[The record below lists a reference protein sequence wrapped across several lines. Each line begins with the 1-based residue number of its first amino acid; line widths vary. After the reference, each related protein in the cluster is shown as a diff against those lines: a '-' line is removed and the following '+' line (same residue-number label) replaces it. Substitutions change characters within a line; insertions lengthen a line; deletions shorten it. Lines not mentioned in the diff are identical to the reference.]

1 MWQRRIKRIAQ
12 KLKTDYII
20 QLKKNE
26 IRVTLKCWKSANYV
40 WERFTDYVTSANHY
54 NITMHQLFNL
64 IVVQKQQ
71 NVILTLW
78 YGLAPATV
86 FVNPTEYSNLL
97 CVTVTEFVVGNCL
110 SRTVV
115 YIVGCINQQLC
126 AFACPSRFL
135 YWSPNR
141 ASSTSLVNWWGFMW
155 LWPKHT
161 ISLVNEW
168 IVIYCTVA
176 NVHGER
182 NILILLGSHC
192 GRPFVA
198 LLIIECKIKNVV

>member
-1 MWQRRIKRIAQ
+1 MWQLRIKRIAK

-20 QLKKNE
+20 QLNKNE
-26 IRVTLKCWKSANYV
+26 SGVSLKCCKSANCV

-54 NITMHQLFNL
+54 NITLHQLFNL
-64 IVVQKQQ
+64 IVVHKPQS
-71 NVILTLW
+71 VVFTLW
-78 YGLAPATV
+78 YGLAPVTV
-86 FVNPTEYSNLL
+86 SVSPTEHSNFIVCYSYR
-97 CVTVTEFVVGNCL
+97 VVGNCL
-110 SRTVV
+110 STTVV

-141 ASSTSLVNWWGFMW
+141 ASSTPLVNWWGFMW

-161 ISLVNEW
+161 IFVVNEW

-176 NVHGER
+176 NVHEER

-198 LLIIECKIKNVV
+198 LLIIECKIKAVV